1 MDEEKISN
9 MERQPVSEMPKLVL
23 DESEL
28 APAAEAKPEITP
40 VKLDESALTVE
51 ERQQVLEFSQRI
63 DLNNSAAVLQ
73 YGAVAQKK
81 IAGFSES
88 ALE

>member
-1 MDEEKISN
+1 MGGRSGFAVLISAAMTAAGKRSSNCQKGVRVAMDEEKISN

-40 VKLDESALTVE
+40 
-51 ERQQVLEFSQRI
+51 R
-63 DLNNSAAVLQ
+63 
-73 YGAVAQKK
+73 
-81 IAGFSES
+81 
-88 ALE
+88 